1 MQRVSLHYRPYSAYW
16 IDQVWAISEPESLL
30 SRMTN
35 RLVVA
40 FTGPIGSGKDTMAE
54 RLIAH
59 RGDKMKRF
67 SFADPLKAMCSLMYD
82 FDRDAYL
89 NREKKEAVDPYWG
102 LSPRKAAQDVGSYVR
117 DNFSE
122 DHWVKLLN
130 RRMERWDGD
139 VVITDLRY
147 DNEAAYLAGIG
158 ALVIRLD
165 PGRRLLENMPSGS
178 AMAHA
183 SEVPISN
190 NFVFAKVDTSV
201 SPEESF
207 DEVKKIIEDFDYQRS
222 LPI

>member
-1 MQRVSLHYRPYSAYW
+1 MQRVLLPYRPYSSFW
-16 IDQVWAISEPESLL
+16 IEQVWAIGEPESLL
-30 SRMTN
+30 SRMQN
-35 RLVVA
+35 RLIVA

-59 RGDKMKRF
+59 RGEKMKRF
-67 SFADPLKAMCSLMYD
+67 SFADPLKKMCSLMYD
-82 FDRDAYL
+82 FDNDAYL
-89 NREKKEAVDPYWG
+89 NREKKEAIDPYWG
-102 LSPRKAAQDVGSYVR
+102 ISPRKAAQDVGTYVR

-130 RRMERWDGD
+130 KRMARWDGD

-147 DNEAAYLAGIG
+147 DNEAAFLAGIG

-165 PGRRLLENMPSGS
+165 PGRRLLDCMPSGS
-178 AMAHA
+178 AMTHA
-183 SEVPISN
+183 SEMPISN
-190 NFVFAKVDTSV
+190 DFVFAKVDTSV

-207 DEVKKIIEDFDYQRS
+207 GEVSKVIEDFEYQRS